1 MRRRRAPNEVDE
13 RRVAYGPNPAT
24 VGNVGSLDVA
34 YGRGLDGHSGAI
46 RIGAPSVAGIGR
58 YAGDLGPLQAFAGFT
73 GMGATA
79 GTIRPG
85 FNRAL
90 PATQRPPAV
99 PNPALDAIGRAEGL

>member
-1 MRRRRAPNEVDE
+1 MSRRRAPNEVDE

-24 VGNVGSLDVA
+24 VGHVGSLDVA
-34 YGRGLDGHSGAI
+34 YGRALDGHSGLV

-73 GMGATA
+73 SVGASP
-79 GTIRPG
+79 TIRKG

-99 PNPALDAIGRAEGL
+99 PNPALDAIGRAQGL